1 MFVQAKLKLLLNS
14 LQSFILVIFLRTLKL
29 LRIFTSASALAFA
42 GVIFIIFSNIAFS
55 NNFDVTIKVTDSE
68 TGLPIDNVKIIYENE
83 IVHYSDS
90 LGIVK
95 LNFAAGIHKF
105 NFKRRGYK
113 ELEEQIEFKM
123 GKNLFRIYLKPE
135 GIKSPNVIVTGH
147 YYKNEIDKITGENYA
162 IEGNALKRNLKQTI
176 SESMVNIT
184 GVSVSSMGAATSR
197 PVLRGF
203 GGNRVEL
210 QMNESIIADLSGT
223 SSDHAVSPEV
233 SSASKIEI
241 LRGVDALKRSTNA
254 ATGLIKITGNQIP
267 VEKFEKPKLQTIL
280 FGESV
285 NEGFSA
291 SGSGDYTLGKFG
303 FHGEG
308 SFRRFDNMNTPIG
321 RLRNSNGEAGSFAVG
336 SSYIGQDFVS
346 GGSFTSLS
354 NSYGVPGGVI
364 GAHPNGVNID
374 MIYRN
379 INLRSII
386 HLHSDFF
393 DNIDVNFS
401 RTYYHHYEYEYSGI
415 LGAEFRL
422 VDYFGNI
429 DFSKKSVD
437 LKNSIDF
444 GLSFNSRNHTYGA
457 FVFTPNTEL
466 ASLAAYYTQKLEYD
480 NFTLQYGSR
489 LQYSKYEPITRGSE
503 SEPQKNRE
511 MLLISGALSTALK
524 TSENSYL
531 ILHLGR
537 NNRQPSIEELYSGG
551 PHLASYTYEIGN
563 QDISPEKSYSI
574 ELSYDQN
581 FRRGN
586 FFLTAYLNEYSSFIA
601 FRNTGDTNWAQFLP
615 IFSSSEIK
623 ARIAGIEANFKYDIS
638 RTIQF
643 FSGISLNYGQNL
655 SDDLPLPFFQP
666 SFGNIGFT
674 YRLNGFGAGISS
686 RFANRQTRIDRFES
700 TTEGYIVLGGFLE
713 YKFQN
718 SGLFHDITL
727 AFDNILDSEYYNHLS
742 RLKEIIP
749 EAGRN
754 IRLIYR
760 ILY

>member
-1 MFVQAKLKLLLNS
+1 MKL
-14 LQSFILVIFLRTLKL
+14 ILS
-29 LRIFTSASALAFA
+29 FTSAMVYAIA
-42 GVIFIIFSNIAFS
+42 GVIIFSPSVYPDN
-55 NNFDVTIKVTDSE
+55 TQLRLKVSDIE
-68 TGLPIDNVKIIYENE
+68 TGLPVDKVKIYSDNE
-83 IVHYSDS
+83 LIKYTDS
-90 LGIVK
+90 LGLAY
-95 LNFAAGIHKF
+95 LNLSSGSHNLTF
-105 NFKRRGYK
+105 RRAGYK
-113 ELEEQIEFKM
+113 ELEEKIEIKQ
-123 GKNLFRIYLKPE
+123 GKDFIRIYLKPE

-176 SESMVNIT
+176 SESMADIT
-184 GVSVSSMGAATSR
+184 GVTISSMGVATSR
-197 PVLRGF
+197 PILRGF

-223 SSDHAVSPEV
+223 SLDHAVSPEV

-254 ATGLIKITGNQIP
+254 AVGLVKITGNQIP
-267 VEKFEKPKLQTIL
+267 VEKHEKPSFQTIL
-280 FGESV
+280 LGESV

-291 SGSGDYTLGKFG
+291 SGSGDYTLGNIG
-303 FHGEG
+303 LHGEG
-308 SFRRFDNMNTPIG
+308 SYRKFDNMITPVG
-321 RLRNSNGEAGSFAVG
+321 KLGNSNGEAGSFAFG
-336 SSYIGQDFVS
+336 SSYIGQNFVS

-354 NSYGVPGGVI
+354 NSYGVPGGVV

-374 MIYRN
+374 MVYRN

-386 HLHSDFF
+386 HIHSDLF
-393 DNIDVNFS
+393 DNIDINFS

-415 LGAEFRL
+415 LGAEFKL
-422 VDYFGNI
+422 VDYFGNV
-429 DFSKKSVD
+429 DFSKKSDD
-437 LKNSIDF
+437 LTNNIDF
-444 GLSFNSRNHTYGA
+444 GISFNSRNHTYGA

-466 ASLAAYYTQKLEYD
+466 VSLAAYYTQKLDYD
-480 NFTLQYGSR
+480 RFTLQYGSR
-489 LQYSKYEPITRGSE
+489 IHYSKYEPLAIKSKT
-503 SEPQKNRE
+503 EPPRNRE
-511 MLLISGALSTALK
+511 MLLLSGAVSGALK
-524 TSENSYL
+524 TSDNSHL

-563 QDISPEKSYSI
+563 SNLSPETSYSV

-581 FRRGN
+581 IRRGN
-586 FFLTAYLNEYSSFIA
+586 FFITAYLNEYSSYIT

-623 ARIAGIEANFKYDIS
+623 ARIAGIEANFKLDIT
-638 RTIQF
+638 RTFQF
-643 FSGISLNYGQNL
+643 NSGLSINYGHNL
-655 SDDLPLPFFQP
+655 SDDIPLPFFP
-666 SFGNIGFT
+666 PAFGNIGLK
-674 YRLNGFGAGISS
+674 YRLNGFGAGVNT
-686 RFANRQTRIDRFES
+686 RFALEQTRIDRFES
-700 TTEGYIVLGGFLE
+700 TTDGYIVLGGFAE

-727 AFDNILDSEYYNHLS
+727 AFDNVLNSEYYNHLS